1 MVDRGSFLPEKEM
14 KAKRA
19 NVPSTIAALNPEDL
33 KALGV
38 SAGAEVEIM
47 TQTRSLY
54 LAAEAKSDV
63 EQGFVGLSES
73 NMDKLDIVD
82 GDKVLVA
89 VTKAAAGAVEEY
101 YEPPP

>member
-1 MVDRGSFLPEKEM
+1 MVYRGSSLPEKEM

-19 NVPSTIAALNPEDL
+19 NVPSTVAALNPEDL
-33 KALGV
+33 KALGA
-38 SAGAEVEIM
+38 SAGAELEIM

-54 LAAEAKSDV
+54 LAAEAKPDV

-82 GDKVLVA
+82 GDKVLIV
-89 VTKAAAGAVEEY
+89 VTKAAAAAAEEY

>member
-1 MVDRGSFLPEKEM
+1 MPEKEM

-19 NVPSTIAALNPEDL
+19 NVPSTIAALNPEDR

-38 SAGAEVEIM
+38 SAGAEVKIM